1 VIGPLISNETLLAI
15 AVMTFAAALCRL
27 SGYWFMSLIPI
38 TPRVEAALGAIPL
51 AVMIGIMVPAVMKGG
66 VPEALGLVTVFMAVR
81 LAANDLVATLAGL
94 IVVAVARQMM

>member
-1 VIGPLISNETLLAI
+1 LIDNDTLAAI

-27 SGYWFMSLIPI
+27 SGYWFMGLIPI

-66 VPEALGLVTVFMAVR
+66 IPELLGLITVFMAVR
-81 LAANDLVATLAGL
+81 FKANDLVATLSGL
-94 IVVAVARQMM
+94 VVVAVVRQLL